1 MTTVIYEGDGS
12 WQKLLEEGRCV
23 RCHSSTLVEVHG
35 HVQCSVCKMYVH
47 ECCTGE
53 TASSLGV
60 GGHEQKDKSDED
72 SDTDNQAYCQYG
84 DL

>member
-1 MTTVIYEGDGS
+1 MISEGDGS
-12 WQKLLEEGRCV
+12 MQRAIDAGLCP
-23 RCHSSTLVEVHG
+23 RCHSSGRVEVHG

-47 ECCTGE
+47 ECCSGE